1 LFTSPG
7 FASNLT
13 HTIIKET
20 HENDAKS
27 VASDNSNSTSVSI
40 SDEELALCGA
50 PWAKEGML
58 CKRQAWETVGK
69 KAKNNKWADVF
80 VVIQKGQLSMFVFGE
95 SSSGGMNGGVV
106 GGGNWAK
113 NANQVGE
120 FMLSHSLAHILPPP
134 GIAKRPNCFV
144 LSLADGAVYFF
155 QAGTEELANEW
166 VSTCNYWAA
175 RQSKDPLPGGVSN
188 IEYGWS
194 RVEDD
199 VHPQDDDESISEA
212 EKALE
217 KERENRA
224 KGEYSADTFSLRSQ
238 RSRLGIRLGDGFSTL
253 RGGSNP
259 YTERIYINE
268 WKAPM
273 PNMHISTFDEE
284 GQLESLQRQ
293 TETLKEELKKHDGLK
308 APMTALV
315 GAFLWFNSMASDDQ
329 WRCFS
334 TLPSQLVSPRPSTT
348 GTSARLTYSR
358 RPSNTN
364 CISIHSKRP

>member
-1 LFTSPG
+1 MQGTTASSSTLFTSPG

-20 HENDAKS
+20 HESDSKS
-27 VASDNSNSTSVSI
+27 VASDNSNSTSISI
-40 SDEELALCGA
+40 SDEELALFGA
-50 PWAKEGML
+50 PWAKEGIL
-58 CKRQAWETVGK
+58 CKRQAWETIGK
-69 KAKNNKWADVF
+69 KAKNSKWMDVF

-95 SSSGGMNGGVV
+95 SSGGGGKGGGVV

-134 GIAKRPNCFV
+134 GIAKRPNCLV

-175 RQSKDPLPGGVSN
+175 RQSKEPLPGGVSN

-194 RVEDD
+194 RVED
-199 VHPQDDDESISEA
+199 VQDDDGSISEA
-212 EKALE
+212 EKALT
-217 KERENRA
+217 KERDNRA

-238 RSRLGIRLGDGFSTL
+238 RSRLGVRLGDGFSTL

-273 PNMHISTFDEE
+273 PNMHVSTLDEE

-293 TETLKEELKKHDGLK
+293 AETLKEELKKHDAFK

-315 GAFLWFNSMASDDQ
+315 SGFFLYTATSDVLS
-329 WRCFS
+329 RSSS
-334 TLPSQLVSPRPSTT
+334 TLPSRPI
-348 GTSARLTYSR
+348 SR
-358 RPSNTN
+358 RP
-364 CISIHSKRP
+364 